1 MYEFHASTAKN
12 CFEVLGCEPEGLTA
26 PEATAR
32 LKKYGTNT
40 LPKPKERSSFLRF
53 LAQFNNVLIYVLL
66 ASALITAALQHF
78 VDTAVVLAVVIANAS
93 IGFIQEGRAEKAM
106 ASIRQ
111 PSSPH
116 ADCLAQRHA
125 VQPSSRSPRSRR
137 HCVFRGR

>member
-66 ASALITAALQHF
+66 A
-78 VDTAVVLAVVIANAS
+78 VP
-93 IGFIQEGRAEKAM
+93 
-106 ASIRQ
+106 
-111 PSSPH
+111 PSSPRP
-116 ADCLAQRHA
+116 CSISSIRLSSS
-125 VQPSSRSPRSRR
+125 PS
-137 HCVFRGR
+137 